1 VVIANPSDG
10 SCETFGDALTRRCG
24 RGRLVNSALLGIAF
38 PNPWLVYAAMQH
50 SAFLRDCKFFV
61 QRNKIARG

>member
-10 SCETFGDALTRRCG
+10 SCVTFGNGVTCRSG
-24 RGRLVNSALLGIAF
+24 RGRLVDSALPGIII
-38 PNPWLVYAAMQH
+38 PNPWLFYAAMQH

>member
-10 SCETFGDALTRRCG
+10 SCKVFGNALTRRSG
-24 RGRLVNSALLGIAF
+24 RGRLVNSALLGIGHS
-38 PNPWLVYAAMQH
+38 NPWLFYAAMQH
-50 SAFLRDCKFFV
+50 SQFLQDCKFFV